1 MEFVIA
7 GVIGFLVFAFISA
20 YNDNSDEIENLK
32 NQIATTEDR
41 IVQTDN
47 FYNFLS
53 DETTTKKFKDS
64 SFQFISESN
73 INLHEPR
80 ARRYSGHSGV
90 RVAKGVYIGGSTA
103 KSVQEMTHLST
114 GNLVL
119 FVDELVYSSSMET
132 RTLKLANIVDIE
144 LFSDGLRVS
153 VKNRQKPLLFSGTK
167 NSAAYYDF
175 IQLLKGLNLE
185 FGKSQWNREIISNT
199 IEDMQS
205 QYNEHLEKLNSELK
219 EIEKK

>member
-1 MEFVIA
+1 
-7 GVIGFLVFAFISA
+7 
-20 YNDNSDEIENLK
+20 
-32 NQIATTEDR
+32 
-41 IVQTDN
+41 
-47 FYNFLS
+47 
-53 DETTTKKFKDS
+53 
-64 SFQFISESN
+64 
-73 INLHEPR
+73 
-80 ARRYSGHSGV
+80 
-90 RVAKGVYIGGSTA
+90 
-103 KSVQEMTHLST
+103 
-114 GNLVL
+114 L

-132 RTLKLANIVDIE
+132 RTLKLANIVDVE

-153 VKNRQKPLLFSGTK
+153 VKNRQKPLLFTGTK

-199 IEDMQS
+199 IEDMKS

>member
-1 MEFVIA
+1 MEFFFGALLLFALIA
-7 GVIGFLVFAFISA
+7 VFSSGSSKKTQI
-20 YNDNSDEIENLK
+20 DNLK
-32 NQIATTEDR
+32 SQIEITKHSIEQA
-41 IVQTDN
+41 DN
-47 FYNFLS
+47 FYDFIS
-53 DETTTKKFKDS
+53 DDSTTKKFKDS

-80 ARRYSGHSGV
+80 ARRYAGHSGV

-103 KSVQEMTHLST
+103 KSVQEMTYLST

-132 RTLKLANIVDIE
+132 RALKLANIVDIE

-153 VKNRQKPLLFSGTK
+153 VKNRQKPLLFNGTK
-167 NSAAYYDF
+167 NSAAFYDF
-175 IQLLKGLNLE
+175 IQLLKALNLE
-185 FGKSQWNREIISNT
+185 FGKSEWNREYISNT
-199 IEDMQS
+199 IENMKS

-219 EIEKK
+219 ELEDK

>member
-7 GVIGFLVFAFISA
+7 GVIGFLVLAAISA
-20 YNDNSDEIENLK
+20 YNDKSDEIENLK
-32 NQIATTEDR
+32 NQIATTEDS

-47 FYNFLS
+47 FYNFIS

-132 RTLKLANIVDIE
+132 RTLKLANIVDVE

-153 VKNRQKPLLFSGTK
+153 VKNRQKPLLFTGTK

-199 IEDMQS
+199 IENMKS

>member
-7 GVIGFLVFAFISA
+7 GVIGFLVLAFISA
-20 YNDNSDEIENLK
+20 YKDKSDEIENLK

-47 FYNFLS
+47 FYNFIS

-132 RTLKLANIVDIE
+132 RTLKLANIVDVE

-153 VKNRQKPLLFSGTK
+153 VKNRQKPLLFTGTK

-199 IEDMQS
+199 IENMKS